1 MAEYSLNSH
10 HDRLKAGLND
20 AYGEILSDWPTFAKR
35 FYYRKLDALDHW
47 IQAGDVTH
55 EFCFVLT
62 GLVRVYYIDQ
72 NGNEGNQHFY
82 QAGEVIAP
90 VSAIVADEPCQ
101 YFIQALEPSDVMLAD
116 YNELHKLGLANPEW
130 LQLEIKIAQHVL
142 LKSARREAR
151 LLLGNAEHRYKWF
164 CKEYPELLERLPQ
177 YHIASFLG
185 ITPVSLSRL
194 RKKALE

>member
-1 MAEYSLNSH
+1 MANYPITEHHAVLKQGLTAFVERDLVQWPEY
-10 HDRLKAGLND
+10 A
-20 AYGEILSDWPTFAKR
+20 AYFFHRTMAPAE
-35 FYYRKLDALDHW
+35 HW
-47 IQAGDVTH
+47 IQAGDAST
-55 EFCFVLT
+55 EICFILS
-62 GLVRVYYIDQ
+62 GLLRVYYIDQ
-72 NGNEGNQHFY
+72 NGNEVNQHFY

-101 YFIQALEPSDVMLAD
+101 YFIQALESSQIMLAD
-116 YNELHKLGLANPEW
+116 YKALHEAEKDNPEW
-130 LQLEIKIAQHVL
+130 LQLEISIAQNVL

-185 ITPVSLSRL
+185 ITAVSLSRL
-194 RKKALE
+194 RKKQ